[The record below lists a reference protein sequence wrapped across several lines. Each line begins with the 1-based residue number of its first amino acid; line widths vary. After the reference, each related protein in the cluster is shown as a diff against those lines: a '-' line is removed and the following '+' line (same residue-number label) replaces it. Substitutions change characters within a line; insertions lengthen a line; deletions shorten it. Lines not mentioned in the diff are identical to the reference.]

1 MLLDKITEVALSVAE
16 SQKGVNYVKE
26 KKEGEFSL
34 DTDSEDETKA
44 SRVVNV
50 KIGYMDE
57 KAAAIYALGS
67 FAKACPAGFQK
78 YWPRV
83 MSVLEDNY
91 QQFYDNIRVQCVNCY
106 MNLAMAMVKQ
116 DLGQLPQKQ

>member
-1 MLLDKITEVALSVAE
+1 M
-16 SQKGVNYVKE
+16 KE

-34 DTDSEDETKA
+34 DTDSEEEGKA

-67 FAKACPAGFQK
+67 FAKACPEGFQE
-78 YWPRV
+78 YWGRV
-83 MSVLEDNY
+83 QSVLEDNY

-106 MNLAMAMVKQ
+106 MNLALGMVKR
-116 DLGQLPQKQ
+116 DLGGLPTKLNKHQAVYSSST

>member
-1 MLLDKITEVALSVAE
+1 VALTVAE
-16 SQKGVNYVKE
+16 GQKGVNYVKE

-34 DTDSEDETKA
+34 DTDSEDEGKA
-44 SRVVNV
+44 ARVVNV

-67 FAKACPAGFQK
+67 FAKACPAEFQK

-83 MSVLEDNY
+83 
-91 QQFYDNIRVQCVNCY
+91 
-106 MNLAMAMVKQ
+106 
-116 DLGQLPQKQ
+116 